1 MKKVL
6 LLILLLIT
14 INFSVVAKE
23 NKLYF
28 TESDDRLYYESE
40 LLDSNVFMNHTDMIP
55 GSSYVDELIIEN
67 GTKTK
72 YTLYFKLEENNQS
85 SEEKELLE
93 YINIKITL
101 DGKEIYNG
109 KALDLNDENLSDAIL
124 LGEFTKDKVSIMKI
138 ETKLD
143 ENYSNTNNIYTS
155 KIDWSFYAQFDGNDS
170 EEILPIPNTGINGAS
185 NYLVVVIFV
194 IIGLLIIFSLK
205 REKASK

>member
-67 GTKTK
+67 GTK
-72 YTLYFKLEENNQS
+72 
-85 SEEKELLE
+85 
-93 YINIKITL
+93 IIKAV
-101 DGKEIYNG
+101 K
-109 KALDLNDENLSDAIL
+109 K
-124 LGEFTKDKVSIMKI
+124 K
-138 ETKLD
+138 
-143 ENYSNTNNIYTS
+143 NY
-155 KIDWSFYAQFDGNDS
+155 
-170 EEILPIPNTGINGAS
+170 
-185 NYLVVVIFV
+185 
-194 IIGLLIIFSLK
+194 
-205 REKASK
+205 